1 MTLCLTGH
9 ASLCVGLPSTS
20 GTLTRLLVNASTLAR
35 IPDSSYST
43 SSSDVRNPR
52 HTRRYFVQRNLAIVD
67 HVGGTETWKDGESA
81 RGSVRSPTAGPEG
94 IAKEGGEMVQLARL
108 TPDRGRAR
116 TDGIA
121 ERRHVN
127 RPEAHR

>member
-9 ASLCVGLPSTS
+9 ASLCVGLLSTS
-20 GTLTRLLVNASTLAR
+20 SALTRLLVNASTLAR

-43 SSSDVRNPR
+43 SSSDVRN
-52 HTRRYFVQRNLAIVD
+52 RRRTHRYVVQRNLAIVD
-67 HVGGTETWKDGESA
+67 HVGGTETREDGESA
-81 RGSVRSPTAGPEG
+81 RGSVPSATAGPEG
-94 IAKEGGEMVQLARL
+94 IVKEGGEMVQLARL
-108 TPDRGRAR
+108 KPDRGRAR

-121 ERRHVN
+121 ECRHVN